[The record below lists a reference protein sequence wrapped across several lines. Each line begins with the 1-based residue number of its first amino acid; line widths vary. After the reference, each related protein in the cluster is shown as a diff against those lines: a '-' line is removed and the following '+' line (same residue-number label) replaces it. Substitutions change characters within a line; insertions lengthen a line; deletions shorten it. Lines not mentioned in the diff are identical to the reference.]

1 MLWTLNQQLNVAL
14 TLRMGRGYASTT
26 PAAAVGG
33 WPAPEL
39 TDPAADGQ
47 TLNS

>member
-1 MLWTLNQQLNVAL
+1 MLWTLNQPLSAAL

-33 WPAPEL
+33 WPAPGFIA
-39 TDPAADGQ
+39 PAADGQ
-47 TLNS
+47 TLNP